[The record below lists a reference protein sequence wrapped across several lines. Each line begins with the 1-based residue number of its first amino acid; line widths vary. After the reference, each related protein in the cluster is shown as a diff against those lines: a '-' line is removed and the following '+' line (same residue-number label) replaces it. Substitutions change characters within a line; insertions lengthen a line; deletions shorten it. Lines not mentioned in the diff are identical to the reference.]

1 MNNQK
6 LVEQLREWDDKLAV
20 MPEAGDA
27 IDAKL
32 RVFDHY
38 EFDEADA
45 ACLLS
50 GREFVR
56 DLGDQAWVITDRGE
70 SGGVTIFTATE
81 EKARQIFPP
90 VPLEDVQVPTE
101 ALSGLSGQEVPGE

>member
-6 LVEQLREWDDKLAV
+6 LVEQLREWADKLAE

-27 IDAKL
+27 VRARL
-32 RVFDHY
+32 EVYDHY
-38 EFDEADA
+38 EFDELDA
-45 ACLLS
+45 AGLLS
-50 GREFVR
+50 GREVVR
-56 DLGDQAWVITDRGE
+56 NIGGQAWVITDRGE

-81 EKARQIFPP
+81 EKARQICPP

-101 ALSGLSGQEVPGE
+101 VLSGLSGQEVE